1 MKLGLHLG
9 YWGSSP
15 TDVMPLVLEAER
27 LGFDSVWSAEAY
39 GSDAVSTIA
48 WVAARTE
55 RIGVGTA
62 VMQIPART
70 PAATAMT
77 AITLDHLS
85 GGRFRLGLGM
95 SGPQV
100 VEGWHGMPY
109 GRPLARTREYVHV
122 VREILRREKPVEY
135 AGEYYEIPAERG
147 TGLGKPLKTIV
158 HPLRPDLPIY
168 LAAIGP
174 RNVALAAEIADG
186 WLPTIFAP
194 SHMHAFEASLK
205 DGFARSNRD
214 PSLQS
219 GGPLAATSP
228 SSTARPRATPP
239 NPPLDI
245 APMCPVMVGADV
257 QACRDMLKPYL
268 ALYVGG
274 MGARGRNFYA
284 DLVGRYGY
292 EAEAARIQD
301 LYLEGRKG
309 EAAGAVPD
317 ALVDE
322 TALVGPP
329 ERIRDGLAAWRAA
342 GIGTLIAVT
351 TQPEALRA
359 LADAG
364 A

>member
-1 MKLGLHLG
+1 VKLGLHLG
-9 YWGSSP
+9 YWGASP
-15 TDVMPLVLEAER
+15 VDSMPLVLEAER

-39 GSDAVSTIA
+39 GSDAVTVLA

-62 VMQIPART
+62 IMQIPART

-77 AITLDHLS
+77 ALTLDHLT

-100 VEGWHGMPY
+100 VEGWHGVPY
-109 GRPLARTREYVHV
+109 GKPLVRTREYVHI
-122 VREILRREKPVEY
+122 VRDVLRREQPVEF
-135 AGEYYEIPAERG
+135 AGRYYRIPVQDG

-158 HPLRPDLPIY
+158 HPLRADVPIY

-194 SHMHAFEASLK
+194 GHMDVFRPSLEE
-205 DGFARSNRD
+205 GFARAGRD
-214 PSLQS
+214 
-219 GGPLAATSP
+219 GDGFH
-228 SSTARPRATPP
+228 
-239 NPPLDI
+239 I
-245 APMCPVMVGADV
+245 APMCPVVVGEDA
-257 QACRDMLKPYL
+257 QACRAMLKPYL

-274 MGARGRNFYA
+274 MGARGRNFYT
-284 DLVGRYGY
+284 DLVGRYGF
-292 EAEAARIQD
+292 EPAARRVQD

-309 EAAGAVPD
+309 EAAGAIPD
-317 ALVDE
+317 ALVDQ

-329 ERIRDGLAAWRAA
+329 RRIREEMARWEESGVS
-342 GIGTLIAVT
+342 TLIAVT
-351 TQPEALRA
+351 TQHEALRA
-359 LADAG
+359 LAEAAG
-364 A
+364 

>member
-9 YWGSSP
+9 YWGASP
-15 TDVMPLVLEAER
+15 TDVMPLVAEAER

-39 GSDAVSTIA
+39 GSDAVSIIA
-48 WVAARTE
+48 WVAARTQ
-55 RIGVGTA
+55 RIDVGTA

-77 AITLDHLS
+77 ALTLDHLTR
-85 GGRFRLGLGM
+85 GRFRLGLGM

-100 VEGWHGMPY
+100 VEGWHGVAY

-122 VREILRREKPVEY
+122 VREILRRDTPVEH
-135 AGEYYEIPAERG
+135 AGDYYTIPAQGG

-158 HPLRPDLPIY
+158 HPLRSDLPIY

-194 SHMHAFEASLK
+194 SHADVFEPSLK
-205 DGFARSNRD
+205 EGLARSGRT
-214 PSLQS
+214 
-219 GGPLAATSP
+219 LAAFDL
-228 SSTARPRATPP
+228 AA
-239 NPPLDI
+239 
-245 APMCPVMVGADV
+245 MCPVLVGEDV

-274 MGARGRNFYA
+274 MGARGRNFYT

-292 EAEAARIQD
+292 EGEAARVQE

-317 ALVDE
+317 DLVDD
-322 TALVGPP
+322 TSLVGPP
-329 ERIRDGLAAWRAA
+329 DRIRGRLEEWRGA

-359 LADAG
+359 LADA
-364 A
+364 AA